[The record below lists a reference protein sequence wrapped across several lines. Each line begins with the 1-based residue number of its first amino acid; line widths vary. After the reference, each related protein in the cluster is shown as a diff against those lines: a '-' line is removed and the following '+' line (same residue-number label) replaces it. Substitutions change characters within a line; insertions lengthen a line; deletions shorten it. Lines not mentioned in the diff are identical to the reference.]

1 MCCCGSLAVVVKSR
15 KTSVSSRRGSND
27 KRDSGKAESPGKSV
41 LDVVLNSWLCTY
53 ATERPTPHPEIMFT
67 LWEEFLQQSHWAHNR
82 LSVVMAFCC
91 LSVV

>member
-1 MCCCGSLAVVVKSR
+1 MCCCGCLAVVVKSR

-27 KRDSGKAESPGKSV
+27 KKDSGKAESPGKSV
-41 LDVVLNSWLCTY
+41 QMLSS
-53 ATERPTPHPEIMFT
+53 TPGYVRMLPSVPLLTPEIMFT

-82 LSVVMAFCC
+82 LSVEMAFCC